1 LQQQRISPINGFVQL
16 VNSVCVVRALQMIC
30 EAAAA
35 IRKLTGQDPLMLA
48 PTASAVQTL
57 KEAGYTA
64 DTVANFRDK
73 IEFHDAAR
81 GRVIW
86 CVSADLIVR

>member
-1 LQQQRISPINGFVQL
+1 LTGIEEKPGTGKTT
-16 VNSVCVVRALQMIC
+16 MIC
-30 EAAAA
+30 EAVAA
-35 IRKLTGQDPLMLA
+35 IRELTGQEPVMLA

-64 DTVANFRDK
+64 DTVANFQDK

-81 GRVIW
+81 GRVMW
-86 CVSADLIVR
+86 LR